1 MALTNEEKKYY
12 ESAQVEISATA
23 NFMKRY
29 QTARAQTGVTT
40 VDAYDSCHSAGEKEG
55 NLEEVI
61 PQTLVDIFDSIH
73 PDGKPYV
80 LAAIE
85 AGIEGYKA
93 NNGGEM
99 PRADMLAAGLSEGL
113 VAAKTFDHYDSA
125 NGTQLNAA
133 GMESNAVVPSAT
145 VVAISSRI
153 ANALP
158 LIAYLPNSNGSNVVP
173 IIYGRNVAKNT
184 YGEVKAG
191 DYLDGPSASLQ
202 YFDPQFEFEATQD
215 LVDLKKYKLTPTVAY
230 ADNEKRTPNPTAKA
244 LPFIGGRV
252 RIYVNG
258 VEVGNDATVN
268 HAKFKGES
276 AIIPVPGHKLTL
288 KDAGGDVIDVKL
300 ASGIANLDN
309 GTIEVVFVEELP
321 AGANVTV
328 NIIGDYEAKDPD
340 GKPLLTV
347 PSLDIDLIARQ
358 VFAYPMRA
366 IYRVTREAAGQMQRE
381 LNVDMRGGVTAVVAN
396 KYALEQN
403 IRLLK
408 AAKRRAVGF
417 GRVLTADL
425 SRGAT
430 DTAVFNNTSEQAR
443 ELLVTISSSKV
454 LINKL
459 LDITP
464 AGHDIFVTDKMSVLF
479 DNLADDTHY
488 RKIASAVG
496 APNQIV
502 RIGSIDGNINVYH
515 VPADSGLLKEVND
528 AAEIMI
534 IGRGGEAVRNPFV
547 GFVTTP
553 LTVRESNAVDFE
565 DGVTIQGSQASELN
579 PLERFADQVVVI
591 NVTNLPLSV
600 VGA

>member
-1 MALTNEEKKYY
+1 MALTNEEKKYH
-12 ESAQVEISATA
+12 ESAQAEISATGT
-23 NFMKRY
+23 FLKKY
-29 QTARAQTGVTT
+29 QTARGQTGVTT
-40 VDAYDSCHSAGEKEG
+40 VNAYDSCHAEGEKDG
-55 NLEEVI
+55 NLPEII
-61 PQTLVDIFDSIH
+61 PQTLIDIFDSIH

-85 AGIEGYKA
+85 AGIEGYRA
-93 NNGGEM
+93 VNGGDM
-99 PRADMLAAGLSEGL
+99 PRADMVAAGLAEGL
-113 VAAKTFDHYDSA
+113 VAAKTIDNYDSA
-125 NGTQLNAA
+125 NGTQLNSA

-145 VVAISSRI
+145 IVAISARI

-158 LIAYLPNSNGSNVVP
+158 LVAYLPNSNGSNVVP
-173 IIYGRNVAKNT
+173 IIYGRNIAKNT

-202 YFDPQFEFEATQD
+202 YFDPQFEFSATQD
-215 LVDLKKYKLTPTVAY
+215 DVDLKKYTLIPTVAY
-230 ADNEKRTPNPTAKA
+230 ADNETRKPSLAAKA
-244 LPFIGGRV
+244 LPFVGGRV
-252 RIYVNG
+252 RVYVNG
-258 VEVGNDATVN
+258 VEVGNDATQN

-288 KDAGGDVIDVKL
+288 KDAAGDPVEVKL
-300 ASGIANLDN
+300 SSGVADLDE
-309 GTIEVVFVEELP
+309 GTIEVNFVDELP
-321 AGANVTV
+321 ADAQVTV
-328 NIIGDYEAKDPD
+328 NLIGDYEAKDAD
-340 GKPLLTV
+340 GKPRLTV
-347 PSLDIDLIARQ
+347 PSLDIDLISRQ

-366 IYRVTREAAGQMQRE
+366 VYRATREAVGQMQRE
-381 LNVDMRGGVTAVVAN
+381 LGVDIRGGITAVVAS

-408 AAKRRAVGF
+408 AAKRRAIGF
-417 GRVLTADL
+417 GRTLVADL

-430 DTAVFNNTSEQAR
+430 DTAVFNNTAEQAR
-443 ELLVTISSSKV
+443 ELLVTISTSKV
-454 LINKL
+454 MINKL

-488 RKIASAVG
+488 RKISNAVG

-502 RIGSIDGNINVYH
+502 RIGSIDGNINIYH
-515 VPADSGLLKEVND
+515 VPADAGLLKEVDD

-534 IGRGGEAVRNPFV
+534 VGRGGEPVRNPFV

-553 LTVRESNAVDFE
+553 MTVRESNAVDFE